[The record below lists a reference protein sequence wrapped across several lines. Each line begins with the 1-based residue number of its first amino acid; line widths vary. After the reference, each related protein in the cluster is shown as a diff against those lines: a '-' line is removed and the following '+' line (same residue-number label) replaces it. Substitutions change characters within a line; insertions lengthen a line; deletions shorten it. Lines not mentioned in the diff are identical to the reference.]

1 MTHTLPFV
9 RRAALVLTTS
19 AGLGLVGLAGPA
31 SAAVPEGWSNP
42 PSVSALHAVLL
53 LGGVPLLAYV
63 VLTLLVYL
71 PSMLRGERR
80 SSGAHPGE
88 SQWFGGPSKGT
99 SELPAPDNEESKAGG
114 ASGRW

>member
-1 MTHTLPFV
+1 MSHTPSFV
-9 RRAALVLTTS
+9 RRAALVLSTS
-19 AGLGLVGLAGPA
+19 AGLGLVGLAAPA
-31 SAAVPEGWSNP
+31 SADVPEGWSNP

-53 LGGVPLLAYV
+53 LGGIPVLVFV
-63 VLTLLVYL
+63 VLATLVFL

-80 SSGAHPGE
+80 PGADPGE

>member
-1 MTHTLPFV
+1 VSHTPSFV
-9 RRAALVLTTS
+9 RRAALVLSTS
-19 AGLGLVGLAGPA
+19 AGLGLVALAAPA
-31 SAAVPEGWSNP
+31 SADVPEGWSNP

-53 LGGVPLLAYV
+53 LGGIPVLVFV
-63 VLTLLVYL
+63 VLALLVFL

-80 SSGAHPGE
+80 PGATQGE
-88 SQWFGGPSKGT
+88 AQWFGGPSKGT